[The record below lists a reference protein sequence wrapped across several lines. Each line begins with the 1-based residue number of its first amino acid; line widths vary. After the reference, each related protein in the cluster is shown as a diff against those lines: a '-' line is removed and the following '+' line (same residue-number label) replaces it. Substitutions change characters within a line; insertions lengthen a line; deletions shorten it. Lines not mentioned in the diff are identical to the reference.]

1 MIHVALQN
9 ALSVNRKHDR
19 AGNLKQNNRNANLK
33 VNDIVTVKITKIVPA
48 YAIVNI
54 EGNSCKGSIHISQLS
69 EQFNTSI
76 TEVVNVGDVC
86 TARVLGFDEAHNK
99 WKLTLKYTH

>member
-1 MIHVALQN
+1 MN
-9 ALSVNRKHDR
+9 
-19 AGNLKQNNRNANLK
+19 
-33 VNDIVTVKITKIVPA
+33 
-48 YAIVNI
+48 
-54 EGNSCKGSIHISQLS
+54 GSIHISQLS